1 MGLSMENGGLSVADA
16 LALQNNGRM
25 GMFGDGND
33 FWVFFLFIL
42 LLGGN
47 GGWGFGPNG
56 VNGYMNQVN
65 NDFLYTNLNNSIDRG
80 FMQVANQNMN
90 IERDICDTNQNMQR
104 GFYNQEIA
112 LCNGFGQTQREIM
125 ENRFASQQCCCETN
139 RNIDAVRYE
148 NSKNTCDLATA
159 IHAEGE
165 ATRALI
171 NQNTMQELRDKLADR
186 DRDLMAAN
194 FQISQVAQTNAL
206 VDRIKPC
213 AIPAYI
219 TCSPYTSINNGCGC
233 GY

>member
-1 MGLSMENGGLSVADA
+1 
-16 LALQNNGRM
+16 
-25 GMFGDGND
+25 
-33 FWVFFLFIL
+33 
-42 LLGGN
+42 
-47 GGWGFGPNG
+47 
-56 VNGYMNQVN
+56 
-65 NDFLYTNLNNSIDRG
+65 
-80 FMQVANQNMN
+80 MN
-90 IERDICDTNQNMQR
+90 IERDIFDTNQNMQR

-125 ENRFASQQCCCETN
+125 ENRFASQQCCCEIG
-139 RNIDAVRYE
+139 RAIDSVRYE

-206 VDRIKPC
+206 VDKIKPC